1 MKVNVWQVGYT
12 TEKDWID
19 CANPVCREMGHVIIP
34 DNTEDWEE
42 EVWNLLNWSCWNYDE
57 NGIAHKP
64 EEVHSPL
71 GYCNSDVILQ
81 IDGSGEYKCAKS
93 VGFED
98 SSSLE
103 DAIKKFMNRKRHL
116 WPFYDAK

>member
-12 TEKDWID
+12 TERDWID
-19 CANPVCREMGHVIIP
+19 CVNPVCREMGYVIIS

-42 EVWNLLNWSCWNYDE
+42 KVWHLLNWSCWNFDE
-57 NGIAHKP
+57 KGISHKP

-71 GYCNSDVILQ
+71 RYCNSDVIFQ
-81 IDGSGEYKCAKS
+81 IDGSGEYKCAKP

-98 SSSLE
+98 SFSLE
-103 DAIKKFMNRKRHL
+103 DAIKKFMNGRRRL
-116 WPFYDAK
+116 WPFYDAQ

>member
-19 CANPVCREMGHVIIP
+19 RVNPVCREMGHVIIP

-71 GYCNSDVILQ
+71 RYCNSDVILQ
-81 IDGSGEYKCAKS
+81 IDGSKEYKCAKS